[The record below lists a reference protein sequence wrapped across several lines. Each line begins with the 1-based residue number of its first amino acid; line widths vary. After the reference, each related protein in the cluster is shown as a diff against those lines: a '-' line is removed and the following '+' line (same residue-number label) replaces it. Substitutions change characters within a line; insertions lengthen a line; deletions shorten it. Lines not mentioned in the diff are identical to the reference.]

1 MKHVHSIQ
9 AEKWY
14 VDARDWGLALMAST
28 AGSLDVLA
36 FTHLGNVL
44 PSAMTGN
51 TALLGLALGQ
61 GRWNGA
67 IPFLLAF
74 GAFCCGAAATTAVLS
89 LWPGGRSSPHAAHR
103 FLAVEALL
111 LAGFLLLWL
120 FSAQPFEGFR
130 RDGLILLAAFTMG
143 MQGMVARLDN
153 RPGVNTIVFTST
165 LSSIVGAATE
175 TLLRRPHYLDRDTK
189 RQIGM
194 FGAYFLG
201 ALISGLL
208 VWSGS
213 PVMAAL
219 PLALTLGA
227 LICRWRIAATG

>member
-1 MKHVHSIQ
+1 MISKP
-9 AEKWY
+9 A
-14 VDARDWGLALMAST
+14 ARDWGLALMAAA

-61 GRWNGA
+61 GRWADA

-74 GAFCCGAAATTAVLS
+74 GAFCCGAAVTTAALH
-89 LWPGGRSSPHAAHR
+89 LWPGNKTSPRAVHR

-111 LAGFLLLWL
+111 LTGFLLLWL
-120 FSAQPFEGFR
+120 FAAQPFEGVA
-130 RDGLILLAAFTMG
+130 RDGMILLAAFAMG
-143 MQGMVARLDN
+143 VQGRVARLDN

-165 LSSIVGAATE
+165 LSSIVGSATE
-175 TLLRRPHYLDRDTK
+175 MLLHRPHRLDRDTK
-189 RQIGM
+189 RQMGM
-194 FGAYFLG
+194 FGTYFLG
-201 ALISGLL
+201 ALASGLL

-219 PLALTLGA
+219 PLAMVLGA
-227 LICRWRIAATG
+227 LIVRWRSANAG